1 MPKSNMAFW
10 QAKFERNVQ
19 RDAEVRRALKRL
31 GWRVFVVWECELGS
45 TEKSERVGRRL
56 AERIRQYPAIANS
69 M

>member
-31 GWRVFVVWECELGS
+31 GWRVFVVWKCELGS

>member
-31 GWRVFVVWECELGS
+31 GWRVFVVWECELSS

-56 AERIRQYPAIANS
+56 AERIRQCPAIVNS
-69 M
+69 S